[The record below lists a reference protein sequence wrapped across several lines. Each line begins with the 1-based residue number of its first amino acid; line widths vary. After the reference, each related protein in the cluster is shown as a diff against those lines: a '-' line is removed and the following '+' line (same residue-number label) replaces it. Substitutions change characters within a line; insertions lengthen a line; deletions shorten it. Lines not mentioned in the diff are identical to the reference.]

1 MVSLTCIKVTLHQG
15 PSLLALANMDGM
27 SQVLEAETWIREIR
41 ARILG
46 EEEDVCMVM
55 EVEQAETLLDRHW
68 ELKIE
73 VEECSE
79 ACREILEEIMEEEVD
94 FKVAEEVRMMESS
107 MEELSQLWDERRDLY
122 EQCWQLQRFLQEA
135 DEQDELIVK
144 LENVF
149 QNSVT
154 LDDSG
159 ITDDASFDSGLD
171 TSSDLVAA
179 HETLLEWATGYKS
192 FSNFMH

>member
-1 MVSLTCIKVTLHQG
+1 
-15 PSLLALANMDGM
+15 MDGK
-27 SQVLEAETWIREIR
+27 SQVLEAETWIGEIR

-94 FKVAEEVRMMESS
+94 LKVA
-107 MEELSQLWDERRDLY
+107 
-122 EQCWQLQRFLQEA
+122 
-135 DEQDELIVK
+135 
-144 LENVF
+144 
-149 QNSVT
+149 
-154 LDDSG
+154 
-159 ITDDASFDSGLD
+159 
-171 TSSDLVAA
+171 
-179 HETLLEWATGYKS
+179 
-192 FSNFMH
+192 